1 MFLRTRRS
9 ASPGKRSRNFSS
21 GRKKNDVRIAPFVD
35 HLKRRLTLTH
45 PFHPRFSEEFEL
57 VSYRRSWGRECVDCR
72 DDDGELVTIP
82 LQWTDAT
89 GFFDPFLEA
98 SRGHSYFRVSE
109 LMELVE
115 LIKRMEASE
124 PEAEAKGGV
133 K

>member
-1 MFLRTRRS
+1 MRRH
-9 ASPGKRSRNFSS
+9 ASRHMTGRDLSVCSS
-21 GRKKNDVRIAPFVD
+21 KNDVRIAPFVD
-35 HLKRRLTLTH
+35 HLKKRLTLTH

-72 DDDGELVTIP
+72 DGDGELVTIP

-124 PEAEAKGGV
+124 PEAEAKGDV

>member
-1 MFLRTRRS
+1 MPRLFWHHRRGRCPSGDTR
-9 ASPGKRSRNFSS
+9 
-21 GRKKNDVRIAPFVD
+21 KNDVRIAPFVD
-35 HLKRRLTLTH
+35 HLKKRLILTH

-72 DDDGELVTIP
+72 DGDGELVTIP

-98 SRGHSYFRVSE
+98 SGGRSYFRVSE

-124 PEAEAKGGV
+124 PEAEAQGGV